1 MVRFYPVSVV
11 LQKKGFWQCFLVQN
25 LKSPAFLSCGV
36 RSVLRLRDDA
46 MRFALFSLMLIF
58 VAGCSSVPFDQTAF
72 GVANTETG
80 APKTG
85 DDEAVA
91 RLSKRELAAGKLPE
105 GTYDKA
111 PVGAF
116 EHRDYRNVRLDPNE
130 ALKLINRYR
139 ASKGL
144 SKVALDVTLTQ
155 VAKKHSRDLAKHD
168 RISHY
173 GSDGSN
179 PWDRVERSGYAPQLA
194 AENVGTGQLSIKEV
208 MQGWKDSPGHNK
220 NLLLPDAK
228 HIGIALVYNAKTEY
242 KTFWTL
248 VLGSKI

>member
-1 MVRFYPVSVV
+1 MRVAALVV
-11 LQKKGFWQCFLVQN
+11 IL
-25 LKSPAFLSCGV
+25 LSLG
-36 RSVLRLRDDA
+36 
-46 MRFALFSLMLIF
+46 
-58 VAGCSSVPFDQTAF
+58 GCSGVPFEETLF
-72 GVANTETG
+72 GVTSPDG
-80 APKTG
+80 QIYKPKG
-85 DDEAVA
+85 DAAVA
-91 RLSKRELAAGKLPE
+91 SLSKSELAAGTLPE

-116 EHRDYRNVRLDPNE
+116 EHRDYRKVRLDPRE

-144 SKVALDVTLTQ
+144 SKVSLDVTLTK
-155 VAKKHSRDLAKHD
+155 VAKTHSSDLAKHD

-179 PWDRVERSGYAPQLA
+179 PWDRVERSGYRPQLA
-194 AENVGTGQLSIKEV
+194 AENVGTGQLSIREV

-228 HIGIALVYNAKTEY
+228 HIGIALVYNPKTEY

-248 VLGSKI
+248 VLGAKI

>member
-1 MVRFYPVSVV
+1 
-11 LQKKGFWQCFLVQN
+11 
-25 LKSPAFLSCGV
+25 
-36 RSVLRLRDDA
+36 
-46 MRFALFSLMLIF
+46 MRAALISLCLLCLFFIS
-58 VAGCSSVPFDQTAF
+58 GCSTIPLSDGIFSATE
-72 GVANTETG
+72 ANSELY
-80 APKTG
+80 APKSDG
-85 DDEAVA
+85 IEK
-91 RLSKRELAAGKLPE
+91 LSKKELAAGKLPE

-116 EHRDYRNVRLDPNE
+116 QHRNYKNVKLNPNE
-130 ALKLINRYR
+130 ALRLINKYR
-139 ASKGL
+139 SSKGL
-144 SKVALDVTLTQ
+144 ASLTIDAKLTET
-155 VAKKHSRDLAKHD
+155 AKKHSTDLAKHD

-179 PWDRVERSGYAPQLA
+179 PWDRVERSGYKPQLA

-228 HIGIALVYNAKTEY
+228 HIGIALVYDPKSEY

-248 VLGSKI
+248 ILGAKI

>member
-1 MVRFYPVSVV
+1 MK
-11 LQKKGFWQCFLVQN
+11 L
-25 LKSPAFLSCGV
+25 LKFTFPLLC
-36 RSVLRLRDDA
+36 LWL
-46 MRFALFSLMLIF
+46 
-58 VAGCSSVPFDQTAF
+58 AGCSSLPFNDPIFSAVSPDTKAQK
-72 GVANTETG
+72 
-80 APKTG
+80 PKG
-85 DDEAVA
+85 DEAVA
-91 RLSKRELAAGKLPE
+91 ALSQKELAAGKLPE

-116 EHRDYRNVRLDPNE
+116 EHRNYSRVKLNPID
-130 ALKLINRYR
+130 ALNLINQYR

-144 SKVALDVTLTQ
+144 GKVSLDATLTKI
-155 VAKKHSRDLAKHD
+155 AKTHSNDLAKHD

-179 PWDRVERSGYAPQLA
+179 PWDRVERSGYRPQLA

-228 HIGIALVYNAKTEY
+228 HIGIALVYNPKTEY

-248 VLGSKI
+248 VLGAKL

>member
-1 MVRFYPVSVV
+1 MRPALISLQMLFV
-11 LQKKGFWQCFLVQN
+11 L
-25 LKSPAFLSCGV
+25 FLS
-36 RSVLRLRDDA
+36 
-46 MRFALFSLMLIF
+46 
-58 VAGCSSVPFDQTAF
+58 GCSTIPLNEGIFSAKE
-72 GVANTETG
+72 ANSELY
-80 APKTG
+80 APKSDG
-85 DDEAVA
+85 IEK
-91 RLSKRELAAGKLPE
+91 LSKKELAAGKLPE

-116 EHRDYRNVRLDPNE
+116 QHRNYSKVKLNPND
-130 ALKLINRYR
+130 AVKLINQYR
-139 ASKGL
+139 KSKGL
-144 SKVALDVTLTQ
+144 GSVTIDPKLTAT
-155 VAKKHSRDLAKHD
+155 AKQHSSDLAKHD

-179 PWDRVERSGYAPQLA
+179 PWDRVERSGYNPQLA

-228 HIGIALVYNAKTEY
+228 HIGIALVYDPKSEY

-248 VLGSKI
+248 ILGAKI

>member
-1 MVRFYPVSVV
+1 MVCFYPMSKR
-11 LQKKGFWQCFLVQN
+11 LRYKGFWQCSIAPN
-25 LKSPAFLSCGV
+25 SRPPAFIGCGV
-36 RSVLRLRDDA
+36 GFTARLRDDA
-46 MRFALFSLMLIF
+46 MRVALFSLMLIS
-58 VAGCSSVPFDQTAF
+58 VAGCSSLPFDQSAF
-72 GVANTETG
+72 GVGG
-80 APKTG
+80 ADAVVQPG
-85 DDEAVA
+85 GDEAVA
-91 RLSKRELAAGKLPE
+91 RLSKGELAAGKLPE

-116 EHRDYRNVRLDPNE
+116 EHRDYRNVRLDPSE

-139 ASKGL
+139 TTKGL
-144 SKVALDVTLTQ
+144 SKVVLDVTLTQ

-179 PWDRVERSGYAPQLA
+179 PWDRVERSGYGPQLA

-228 HIGIALVYNAKTEY
+228 HIGIALVYDPKTEY

-248 VLGSKI
+248 VLGTKI

>member
-1 MVRFYPVSVV
+1 MKFTIIA
-11 LQKKGFWQCFLVQN
+11 LQ
-25 LKSPAFLSCGV
+25 FLSLLFVG
-36 RSVLRLRDDA
+36 S
-46 MRFALFSLMLIF
+46 ALI
-58 VAGCSSVPFDQTAF
+58 GCSGIPFNDTIFNA
-72 GVANTETG
+72 G
-80 APKTG
+80 ATDGISQNRGQSPDTNELSG
-85 DDEAVA
+85 
-91 RLSKRELAAGKLPE
+91 LSKQELAAGKLPK

-116 EHRDYRNVRLDPNE
+116 EHRDYSHVKLNPQE
-130 ALKLINRYR
+130 AVKLINRYR
-139 ASKGL
+139 SSKGL
-144 SKVALDVTLTQ
+144 GAVSLDSTLTTI
-155 VAKKHSRDLAKHD
+155 AKSHSRDLAKHD

-179 PWDRVERSGYAPQLA
+179 PWDRVERSGYKPQLA

-228 HIGIALVYNAKTEY
+228 NIGIALVYNPKTEY

>member
-1 MVRFYPVSVV
+1 MKLLKFTFP
-11 LQKKGFWQCFLVQN
+11 LLCLWLV
-25 LKSPAFLSCGV
+25 
-36 RSVLRLRDDA
+36 
-46 MRFALFSLMLIF
+46 
-58 VAGCSSVPFDQTAF
+58 GCSSLPLSDPIFSAVPPDTKAQK
-72 GVANTETG
+72 
-80 APKTG
+80 PHG
-85 DDEAVA
+85 DKAVA
-91 RLSKRELAAGKLPE
+91 ALSKKELAAGKLPA

-116 EHRDYRNVRLDPNE
+116 EHRNYSKVKLNPIE
-130 ALKLINRYR
+130 ALALINQYR

-144 SKVALDVTLTQ
+144 GKVSLDTTLTKI
-155 VAKKHSRDLAKHD
+155 AKTHSNDLAKHD

-179 PWDRVERSGYAPQLA
+179 PWDRVERSGYRPQLA

-228 HIGIALVYNAKTEY
+228 HIGIALVYNPKTEY

-248 VLGSKI
+248 VLGAKL